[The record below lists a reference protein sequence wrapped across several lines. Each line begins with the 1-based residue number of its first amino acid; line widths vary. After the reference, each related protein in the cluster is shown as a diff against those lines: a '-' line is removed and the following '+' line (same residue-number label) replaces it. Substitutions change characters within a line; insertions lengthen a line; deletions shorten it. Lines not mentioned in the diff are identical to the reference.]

1 MFCPLFRLR
10 HMAWGFLPRFPQ
22 SRAFPF
28 QCPSRFYGLRM
39 ELFFLVVFHCISLV
53 AAGHALLT
61 KTDPRAALGWTAT
74 LVFLPVIGLA
84 IYLVFGISRAQSR
97 AEKIMRR
104 IAELARQYPHPTFW
118 RKAPLENPEAGR
130 IAGIADRLT
139 TFPLYPDNEVT
150 PFHNGD
156 EAYPAMLDAINQ
168 AQNHVFLSTYIFNYG
183 EVAQKFIAAL
193 SAAKKR
199 GVDTR
204 VLVDG
209 IGALYS
215 LKKPWKILRELGVPT
230 TRFRPPKLFPPQ
242 FGINL
247 RSHRKVLVCDSIGF
261 TGGMNIS
268 DGNVQ
273 TIHRKGLSHIQ
284 DMQFRFQGPIVAEL
298 RQAFLLNW
306 SFCTGQFSPLPKF
319 EDKAAGPCNCRV
331 VVDGPGND
339 ADALY
344 DIICGAIDLAQK
356 NIRIMTPYFLPPS
369 YLYGALRQAAQ
380 RGVDTRVI
388 LPGINNLAYM
398 SWATERI
405 LPDLLKAGVR
415 IWHQA
420 PPFAHTKLLAIDG
433 FYSLVGS
440 ANLDSR
446 SLKLNFELNME
457 IYDEAFHKQLADYMD
472 STLVNGQEVTCEKL
486 QRLSLPVRLRDAA
499 SWIFSP
505 YF

>member
-1 MFCPLFRLR
+1 MEI
-10 HMAWGFLPRFPQ
+10 
-22 SRAFPF
+22 
-28 QCPSRFYGLRM
+28 FY
-39 ELFFLVVFHCISLV
+39 LVLIHCVSLC
-53 AAGHALLT
+53 AACHALLT
-61 KTDPRAALGWTAT
+61 KTDPRAALGWTA
-74 LVFLPVIGLA
+74 LLIFLPVFGLI
-84 IYLVFGISRAQSR
+84 IYLIFGISRAQSR
-97 AEKIMRR
+97 AEKIMRK
-104 IAELARQYPHPTFW
+104 IAALAKQYPHPTAW
-118 RKAPLENPEAGR
+118 RKASFTNPEALR
-130 IAGIADRLT
+130 ISEIGDRLT

-156 EAYPAMLDAINQ
+156 EAYPAMLQAIEQ

-183 EVAQKFIAAL
+183 EVAQKFINAL
-193 SAAKKR
+193 INAKNR
-199 GVDTR
+199 GVDAR

-215 LKKPWKILRELGVPT
+215 WKKPWKILRENGVPT
-230 TRFRPPKLFPPQ
+230 IRFRPPKLFPPQ

-268 DGNVQ
+268 DGNVLA
-273 TIHRKGLSHIQ
+273 IHRKGLSHIQ
-284 DMQFRFQGPIVAEL
+284 DMHFRFRGPVVSEL
-298 RQAFLLNW
+298 RQGFLLNW
-306 SFCTGQFSPLPKF
+306 SFCIGQFSPLPKF
-319 EDKAAGPCNCRV
+319 MDKAAGQCKCRV

-344 DIICGAIDLAQK
+344 DIICGAIDMARK
-356 NIRIMTPYFLPPS
+356 TIRIMTPYFLPPS

-415 IWHQA
+415 VWHQA

-457 IYDEAFHKQLADYMD
+457 IYDETFHTHLVDYMD
-472 STLVNGQEVTCEKL
+472 STLESGREVTLRDL
-486 QRLSLPVRLRDAA
+486 QNLSLPTRLRDAA

>member
-1 MFCPLFRLR
+1 M
-10 HMAWGFLPRFPQ
+10 
-22 SRAFPF
+22 
-28 QCPSRFYGLRM
+28 
-39 ELFFLVVFHCISLV
+39 VFVWIIAIHICSLV

-61 KTDPRAALGWTAT
+61 KSDPRAALGWTAT
-74 LVFLPVIGLA
+74 LVFLPVIGLLL
-84 IYLVFGISRAQSR
+84 YLIFGISRAQSR
-97 AEKIMRR
+97 AEEIMHKI
-104 IAELARQYPHPTFW
+104 AAFARQYPHP
-118 RKAPLENPEAGR
+118 APWGLDAFPSAQAQKLSEIG
-130 IAGIADRLT
+130 DRLT
-139 TFPLYPDNEVT
+139 SFPLYPDNEVT

-156 EAYPAMLDAINQ
+156 NAYPAMLEAIEK

-183 EVAQKFIAAL
+183 TVAEKFIDAL
-193 SAAKKR
+193 VAAKNR

-215 LKKPWKILRELGVPT
+215 WKKPWKILKEKGVAT
-230 TRFRPPKLFPPQ
+230 TRFRPPKLIPPQ

-247 RSHRKVLVCDSIGF
+247 RSHRKVLVCDGIGF

-268 DGNVQ
+268 DGNVM
-273 TIHRKGLSHIQ
+273 TIKHQGLKHIQ
-284 DMQFRFQGPIVAEL
+284 DMQFRFIGPVVAEL

-306 SFCTGQFSPLPKF
+306 SFCTGQFTPLPQFK
-319 EDKAAGPCNCRV
+319 DKSAGPCNCRV
-331 VVDGPGND
+331 IVDGPGDD

-344 DIICGAIDLAQK
+344 DLICGAIDMAQK
-356 NIRIMTPYFLPPS
+356 NIRIMTPYFLPPA

-380 RGVDTRVI
+380 RGVDTRII

-420 PPFAHTKLLAIDG
+420 PPFAHTKLFAMDD
-433 FYSLVGS
+433 FYCLVGS

-457 IYDEAFHKQLADYMD
+457 IYNEEFHTRLASYMD
-472 STLVNGQEVTCEKL
+472 STLNEGKEITL
-486 QRLSLPVRLRDAA
+486 DYLNRLSLPIKLRDAA